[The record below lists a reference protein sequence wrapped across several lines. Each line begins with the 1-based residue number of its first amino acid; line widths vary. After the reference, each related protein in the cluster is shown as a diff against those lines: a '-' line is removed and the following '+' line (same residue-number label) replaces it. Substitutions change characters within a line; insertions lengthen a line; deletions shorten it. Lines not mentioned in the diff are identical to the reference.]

1 MLKEV
6 QDGIRQLGHE
16 LALCP
21 VADLE
26 EDLASAAEP
35 ADGSNP
41 EALVGRRF
49 RQAMG
54 TFHEEMQLR
63 AASLDGEQEET
74 KELLRRLAAFFG
86 EDPNQA
92 NPDAILRAC
101 AEMVRQGA
109 AAEALAVA
117 KGLREPREPDE

>member
-1 MLKEV
+1 
-6 QDGIRQLGHE
+6 
-16 LALCP
+16 
-21 VADLE
+21 
-26 EDLASAAEP
+26 
-35 ADGSNP
+35 
-41 EALVGRRF
+41 
-49 RQAMG
+49 MG